1 MELHPSSHCLR
12 PLATP
17 HPRYKDAA
25 CPIQELQDAL
35 SRQALYQD
43 LGARRLK
50 TDPERGNWLSG
61 EDRQTD
67 HDRYS
72 EEYLR
77 GGTQN
82 RRG

>member
-1 MELHPSSHCLR
+1 M
-12 PLATP
+12 
-17 HPRYKDAA
+17 
-25 CPIQELQDAL
+25 
-35 SRQALYQD
+35 YQD